1 MGPVYCLGRFGGL
14 DVDDD
19 KPITITWNVH
29 GLSDAQRATLTLA
42 HWDETVDAWQPSAIQ
57 PVWSGDTLTAQVTKF
72 SFWDWITDIGQAAGE
87 WTGSRAGPPTCTT
100 DPTPAWVKGTVSPS
114 EDTSAA
120 AVQVCF
126 EPDKNERAT
135 VRVTNNRTFSQVMQA
150 DGIPKWAWTWDGPED
165 YGVAGAVYSVGHA
178 VLDGDTSFL
187 AATAARAGHRRRS
200 PVVAGRRPDHRH
212 RPGQPGNR
220 LRRRHRV
227 PDGSGAYRRHLEG
240 RPGAERLLAGLLR
253 MRGRQAASRECHH
266 AERKADSA
274 VGRNTA
280 TGCGAELVDP
290 DSEFGAR
297 FEQLSRRM
305 IASSKMGADAAVM
318 ANRAVRR
325 LAGYAKILTVGQV
338 AFYASDQFA
347 NALVGP
353 LTWSIRGSGQPP
365 TLGQWTPTCSDLAK
379 DSDALPATLH
389 CRIKFTDTSK
399 ELWQFDGWESAAGT
413 AVKPLTTCGTDYRGQ
428 LAAYLPTSW
437 GDPRRRR

>member
-178 VLDGDTSFL
+178 VRDGDTSFL
-187 AATAARAGHRRRS
+187 LPPLHEQAIGVDRPSSPDAALITGTARVNPGTVCVDVTAFLMDQAPIGGTSNPVLNAFLQAFYECAGGKQLLANATTLNVKQILPS
-200 PVVAGRRPDHRH
+200 AVTRRP
-212 RPGQPGNR
+212 
-220 LRRRHRV
+220 
-227 PDGSGAYRRHLEG
+227 
-240 RPGAERLLAGLLR
+240 
-253 MRGRQAASRECHH
+253 
-266 AERKADSA
+266 A
-274 VGRNTA
+274 VGQNSSTP
-280 TGCGAELVDP
+280 T
-290 DSEFGAR
+290 
-297 FEQLSRRM
+297 
-305 IASSKMGADAAVM
+305 ASSA
-318 ANRAVRR
+318 
-325 LAGYAKILTVGQV
+325 
-338 AFYASDQFA
+338 
-347 NALVGP
+347 P
-353 LTWSIRGSGQPP
+353 GSSSCPG
-365 TLGQWTPTCSDLAK
+365 
-379 DSDALPATLH
+379 
-389 CRIKFTDTSK
+389 R
-399 ELWQFDGWESAAGT
+399 
-413 AVKPLTTCGTDYRGQ
+413 
-428 LAAYLPTSW
+428 
-437 GDPRRRR
+437 